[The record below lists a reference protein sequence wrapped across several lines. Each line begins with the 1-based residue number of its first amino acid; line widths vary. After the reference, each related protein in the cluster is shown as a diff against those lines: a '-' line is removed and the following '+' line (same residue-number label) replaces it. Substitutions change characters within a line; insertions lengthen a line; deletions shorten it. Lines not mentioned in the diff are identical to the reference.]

1 MRTRYHIPLG
11 VAPLSMALVLAAGTA
26 LANTQTI
33 YDQTLVYGYQTNTNN
48 ASDATPVAVGSEY
61 AWIDVVGTAKF
72 DTKKIQ
78 VIRSGGDLTIKIFT
92 NYGLNTGTDANGA
105 DPDESKFPMADIA
118 FDLDGDMHYEYG
130 VAMTTR
136 GTFSRGS
143 LYEVSDASDW
153 TTSWDSSVGIY
164 DDNGGYIIGGRYDN
178 CTKNVDCGTPPFD
191 PTTPPPYIPVV
202 KMTDATEILT
212 GSVSQAETGA
222 AESAYK
228 NAANLDASRYVTT
241 ITLAGLL
248 NDHPDWNGAFNLFFG
263 TAWCANDSVWAE
275 VPAVPVP
282 AALPMLL
289 AAVGGLALAGRRAR
303 RTR

>member
-33 YDQTLVYGYQTNTNN
+33 YDQTLVYGYT
-48 ASDATPVAVGSEY
+48 ASSNSPNSNY
-61 AWIDVVGTAKF
+61 AWIDVVGTAEF
-72 DTKKIQ
+72 NTKKIQ

-92 NYGLNTGTDANGA
+92 NYGLNTGTTNGTNPF
-105 DPDESKFPMADIA
+105 DSQFPMADIA

-136 GTFSRGS
+136 TGFNRGS
-143 LYEVSDASDW
+143 LYQVTDPSGW

-164 DDNGGYIIGGRYDN
+164 DGTNWIIGGRYDN
-178 CTKNVDCGTPPFD
+178 CTKNSTCKPSSEFGST
-191 PTTPPPYIPVV
+191 PPYIPVV
-202 KMTDATEILT
+202 KMTDASLEYA
-212 GSVSQAETGA
+212 GSVSQALTGETPTN
-222 AESAYK
+222 YNDPTK
-228 NAANLDASRYVTT
+228 LDASRYVTT

-248 NDHPDWNGAFNLFFG
+248 NSDPDWNGAFNLFFG

-303 RTR
+303 RAR

>member
-1 MRTRYHIPLG
+1 MRILFHGFRG
-11 VAPLSMALVLAAGTA
+11 VAPLSLALVLAAGTA
-26 LANTQTI
+26 LANTETI
-33 YDQTLVYGYQTNTNN
+33 YDQTLVYGYKTNSSNPDN
-48 ASDATPVAVGSEY
+48 AAPVATTSPY
-61 AWIDVVGTAKF
+61 AWTDVVGTAEF
-72 DTKKIQ
+72 NTKRIQ

-92 NYGLNTGTDANGA
+92 NYSLETGITGGA

-118 FDLDGDMHYEYG
+118 FDLDGDMHFEYG

-136 GTFSRGS
+136 GSTFSRGS
-143 LYEVSDASDW
+143 LYQVGDSQGW

-164 DDNGGYIIGGRYDN
+164 DDNANLIIGGRYDN
-178 CTKNVDCGTPPFD
+178 CTKGTDCVNPPFD
-191 PTTPPPYIPVV
+191 GPPPPYIPVV
-202 KMTDATEILT
+202 KMTDASFVHN
-212 GSVSQAETGA
+212 GSVSQAATGET
-222 AESAYK
+222 SANYNDPTK
-228 NAANLDASRYVTT
+228 LDASRYVTT

-248 NDHPDWNGAFNLFFG
+248 NSHPDWNGAFNLFFG

-303 RTR
+303 RAA